1 MAIGPIQ
8 IFYFKF
14 DEVKKLEN
22 RPVRKAIADLRG
34 KGLIRLI
41 DVYFVSKELD
51 GTVTRETA
59 SDLSDDGQ
67 ARFGA
72 AIKKAMGLDT
82 PDEMSQKDALDL
94 VGQSLGL
101 TATDLQK
108 LETEIEPGQAGLVM
122 MFEHTWAIPLREAL
136 KEAGGHTVMQAFLS
150 PDAVAMIGG
159 EVNAIL
165 KAQQAVEEA
174 EKIRNAARIDALV
187 SMAGAQQIAQLAA
200 ARAEEAVI
208 TAEIIEES
216 AAEEAAAALA
226 AAEMVRDAA
235 MQDAIS
241 VAVEAE
247 EIKDAAMEEA
257 AEVVAEAELVEEE
270 AEEEAL
276 EVLIEADEIEEE
288 AAIDVA
294 VTLAEADAIKRAAVA
309 DTLRVLY
316 EAGQIEDAAMAEAI
330 SALATAGM
338 IEAEAQERAE
348 AAAEAAAD

>member
-51 GTVTRETA
+51 GSVTRETA

-82 PDEMSQKDALDL
+82 PDDISQKDALDL

-216 AAEEAAAALA
+216 AAEEAAAALS

-247 EIKDAAMEEA
+247 EIKEA
-257 AEVVAEAELVEEE
+257 AVE
-270 AEEEAL
+270 
-276 EVLIEADEIEEE
+276 
-288 AAIDVA
+288 DVA
-294 VTLAEADAIKRAAVA
+294 VTLIEADAIKRAAVA